1 MLTITRK
8 AVWLAIALIA
18 FGLAASSLILTAWLD
33 LHPCYLCV
41 FQRLLFMLIS
51 VSGLLA
57 AAGLLEKL
65 TGGIV
70 MLLSAWGTSIAAYQ
84 TWLQLQ
90 PPGDASCVGGKPSAL
105 ENAIYYLSDNI
116 PALFEISGL
125 CEDEELVILGL
136 SLANWALVTFFSGF
150 VAAGWALFGK
160 PKMTLGSSR
169 H

>member
-41 FQRLLFMLIS
+41 LQRLLFMLIG
-51 VSGLLA
+51 VFGLLA

-65 TGGIV
+65 SGGVV
-70 MLLSAWGTSIAAYQ
+70 MLLTGWGTGIAAYQ

-90 PPGDASCVGGKPSAL
+90 PPGDASCAGGKPSLL
-105 ENAIYYLSDNI
+105 ENAMYYLSDNF

-150 VAAGWALFGK
+150 IAALWALFGK
-160 PKMTLGSSR
+160 PQWVIGGSR
-169 H
+169 R